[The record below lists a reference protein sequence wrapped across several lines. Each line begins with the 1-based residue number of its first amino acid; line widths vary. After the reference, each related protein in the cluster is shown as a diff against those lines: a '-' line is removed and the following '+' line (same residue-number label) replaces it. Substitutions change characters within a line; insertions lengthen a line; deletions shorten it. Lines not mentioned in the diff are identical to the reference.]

1 MVGGDSS
8 RPVRDVGR
16 RIRVAAGTV
25 LFRPNDECPGFVLV
39 EQGAIKVSLV
49 AASGREIVLY
59 RVTPGDVC
67 LQTFTYLVDN
77 RPYTAEGVAET
88 EVEAVLVPKAAFE
101 QRFLEDREFRSQVF
115 AAIARRFTDFEQV
128 VETLAFTALETRV
141 AAALLRLADEDGI
154 VRATHDVVAM
164 EIGSVREAVS
174 RQLGAL
180 SRQGLVKLA
189 RGEVQLRDAAALRRL
204 VRHGG

>member
-1 MVGGDSS
+1 MGENSS
-8 RPVRDVGR
+8 KPVRDAGR

-25 LFRPNDECPGFVLV
+25 LFRPNDACPGFVLV
-39 EQGAIKVSLV
+39 EKGAIRVSLA

-67 LQTFTYLVDN
+67 LQTFAYLVEN

-88 EVEAVLVPKAAFE
+88 EVEAVLVPKEAFE
-101 QRFLEDREFRSQVF
+101 RRFLEDHEFRSQVF

-141 AAALLRLADEDGI
+141 AAALLRLAGEDGI
-154 VRATHDVVAM
+154 VRATHEAVAM
-164 EIGSVREAVS
+164 EIGSAREAVS

-180 SRQGLVKLA
+180 ARQGLVRLA
-189 RGEVQLRDAAALRRL
+189 RGEVQVRDAAGLRRL
-204 VRHGG
+204 IRHGG

>member
-1 MVGGDSS
+1 MGQDSS
-8 RPVRDVGR
+8 RPVREEGR

-25 LFRPNDECPGFVLV
+25 LFRPNDECPGFVVV
-39 EQGAIKVSLV
+39 ERGAIKVSLA

-67 LQTFTYLVDN
+67 LQTFTYLVEN

-101 QRFLEDREFRSQVF
+101 QRFLGDREFRSQVF

-141 AAALLRLADEDGI
+141 AAALLRLADEAGI
-154 VRATHDVVAM
+154 VRATHDAVAM
-164 EIGSVREAVS
+164 EIGSAREAVS
-174 RQLGAL
+174 RQLGAF

-189 RGEVQLRDAAALRRL
+189 RGEVQLRDAAALKRL